1 MKDRIELLASAKG
14 HLFGVVST
22 ILTVWSWVEAVD
34 VAGKIFSTVCTIIL
48 MLWGVKHFKSKI
60 GVNIETKKK
69 LEKENALL
77 DQQVESQRLENL
89 LKEAE
94 LKKVTS

>member
-1 MKDRIELLASAKG
+1 MKDRIELLDIKG
-14 HLFGVVST
+14 HLFGLIST
-22 ILTVWSWVEAVD
+22 VLTVWSWAVAVD
-34 VAGKIFSTVCTIIL
+34 VFGKGISAVCTLVL

-60 GVNIETKKK
+60 GVNVETKKK

-94 LKKVTS
+94 LKRVTS